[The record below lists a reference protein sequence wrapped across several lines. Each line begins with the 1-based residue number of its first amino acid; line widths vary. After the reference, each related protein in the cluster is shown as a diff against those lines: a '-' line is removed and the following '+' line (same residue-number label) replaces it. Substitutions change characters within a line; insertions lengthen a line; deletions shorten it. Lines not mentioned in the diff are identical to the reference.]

1 MMSEVMALVVVALG
15 AAAVAALIVVIVIGI
30 ATSAGSRLAPRPV
43 RTPGVARTRGVS
55 APPKPDHAGLHLF
68 DLD

>member
-1 MMSEVMALVVVALG
+1 MMADVMALVVVALG

-30 ATSAGSRLAPRPV
+30 ATSAASRPGQKPV
-43 RTPGVARTRGVS
+43 RTPGVARARGVS
-55 APPKPDHAGLHLF
+55 APPKPDTVGLYLL

>member
-15 AAAVAALIVVIVIGI
+15 AAAVAALIVVILI
-30 ATSAGSRLAPRPV
+30 AIASSTSRRPAQRPV
-43 RTPGVARTRGVS
+43 RTPGVARVRGVS
-55 APPKPDHAGLHLF
+55 APPKPDTTGLHLL